1 MTIVLVLAGVLV
13 ACILLLLASLAVLR
27 MTERGRLF
35 LALRTREKA
44 RFAKALLSG
53 GGLSWPMKLVVG
65 GLALYLVFP
74 IDLVPD
80 FIPVLGQVDD
90 VAHVLAVAVLVVL
103 FVPAPA
109 CAAAIWLARTGGAPL
124 AAETAS
130 VEGTP

>member
-1 MTIVLVLAGVLV
+1 
-13 ACILLLLASLAVLR
+13 

-44 RFAKALLSG
+44 GFAKALLKG
-53 GGLSWPMKLVVG
+53 GGLAWPMKLVVG

-90 VAHVLAVAVLVVL
+90 IALILAVAVLVVL

-109 CAAAIWLARTGGAPL
+109 FEAAIRQARAASAPL
-124 AAETAS
+124 AVETAS
-130 VEGTP
+130 VEVTP

>member
-1 MTIVLVLAGVLV
+1 MLSAVLA
-13 ACILLLLASLAVLR
+13 ACILLLLGCLASLR
-27 MTERGRLF
+27 MTARGRQF

-53 GGLSWPMKLVVG
+53 GGLSWPMRLVVG

-90 VAHVLAVAVLVVL
+90 IALVLAVAVLVVL
-103 FVPAPA
+103 FVPRPA
-109 CAAAIWLARTGGAPL
+109 FEAAILRARLGGDEPPGLTAPL
-124 AAETAS
+124 A
-130 VEGTP
+130 GPR

>member
-1 MTIVLVLAGVLV
+1 MTIVLVLAAVLV
-13 ACILLLLASLAVLR
+13 ACILLLLACLVVLR

-90 VAHVLAVAVLVVL
+90 IALVLAVAVLVVL
-103 FVPAPA
+103 FVPRPA
-109 CAAAIWLARTGGAPL
+109 FEAAITAARQ
-124 AAETAS
+124 AS
-130 VEGTP
+130 VEPTTEPAPAAGGP